1 MADPFKGELVSLNG
15 LDISKFQ
22 DGIDLALIPG
32 DFVIVG
38 TSDGAEA
45 LNPLADAQCSAGRK
59 GGKELGLYHYF
70 RNDPAEADRWAEI
83 SGKWQD
89 GQTVFALDAEE
100 KHDELPQ
107 RALAFCRRFE
117 ALTGIKPIIY
127 TYWNLLQLYDWS
139 EVRAAG
145 YELWGAWYPLG
156 NQRIDG
162 YNPPAR
168 QSPKYWGEDM
178 RMWQYT
184 STGHLPGWAGRLDL
198 NIFHGTRTEWRAL
211 GKKKAGAM
219 PQYIWPVPRGAGINQ
234 VFGASPGGVNP
245 DGGHTGIDFGVKAG
259 TPIYA
264 PADGVIEYAQWFTT
278 DNGSDNPY
286 WITNGGG
293 ISVVLGCDGDTSPSF
308 VFSHLDYTE
317 ANTGDRVKQGDV
329 IGYSGNTGKWT
340 TGAHLHF
347 EAIPPGFNLNSPTY
361 GRVDPGRYCTGHIDT
376 ITGQGSGITPITK
389 EGFLMALTE
398 KQQEDIYYE
407 LCMPGGR
414 KDRAKRVADEMFG
427 RSHDAAGAMNGRKTS
442 LGLMVQW
449 NDDHIIQILSAVAA
463 AAAADGGTVAEIQA
477 AVVQALADNVV
488 KVDVTVAGGDK

>member
-1 MADPFKGELVSLNG
+1 MSLNG

-45 LNPLADAQCSAGRK
+45 LNPLADAQCAAGRK
-59 GGKELGLYHYF
+59 AKKELGLYHYF

-139 EVRAAG
+139 AVRAAG

-293 ISVVLGCDGDTSPSF
+293 ISVVLGCDGGTSPSF

-376 ITGQGSGITPITK
+376 ITGQGSGSITPISP
-389 EGFLMALTE
+389 API
-398 KQQEDIYYE
+398 QEDE
-407 LCMPGGR
+407 LTMADINKILGFIATVHQRVIDDGDALR
-414 KDRAKRVADEMFG
+414 KAIADAKAGIKADLATVHTTIIRDVGAQLAGIREAVSQTQSGKDIDWVAVEAAAKRGAE
-427 RSHDAAGAMNGRKTS
+427 AA
-442 LGLMVQW
+442 
-449 NDDHIIQILSAVAA
+449 I
-463 AAAADGGTVAEIQA
+463 AEG
-477 AVVQALADNVV
+477 VV
-488 KVDVTVAGGDK
+488 KVDVTIAGGDK